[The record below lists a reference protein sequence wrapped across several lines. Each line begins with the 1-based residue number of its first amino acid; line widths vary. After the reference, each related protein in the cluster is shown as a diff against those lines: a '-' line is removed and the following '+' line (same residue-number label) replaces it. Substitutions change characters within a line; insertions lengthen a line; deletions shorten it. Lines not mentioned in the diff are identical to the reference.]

1 MLVCVM
7 AICDH
12 VQDRGSSGW
21 LVGGLGQEHTF
32 NFSSQPHTTLCLLC
46 STPAKRKLKVEA
58 PKLYMNI
65 IAMGSKPGYEGEA
78 FIRVSL
84 KGTSFGK
91 EEGIRTP
98 EL

>member
-1 MLVCVM
+1 
-7 AICDH
+7 
-12 VQDRGSSGW
+12 
-21 LVGGLGQEHTF
+21 
-32 NFSSQPHTTLCLLC
+32 
-46 STPAKRKLKVEA
+46 VEA